1 MQAHAK
7 FRGNRLFG
15 WAAACTVLV
24 ALIIGPG
31 CSREAELSFG
41 TVYQVVLLDNGQ
53 AFIGKLEQ
61 AGSAYPLLRDVFYV
75 QRQVEGDKK
84 EVKNILTKR
93 GGEWHMPEYMRLNAR
108 HIVMIEP
115 VAPES
120 RMAKLIQE
128 AKALP
133 AVAPSAGPPSTAIPK
148 EDQKLPTGKQ

>member
-1 MQAHAK
+1 MQVQVK
-7 FRGNRLFG
+7 SKGNHLLG
-15 WAAACTVLV
+15 WAAAFTVLV
-24 ALIIGPG
+24 ALVLGPG

-41 TVYQVVLLDNGQ
+41 TAYQVVVLDNGQ

-93 GGEWHMPEYMRLNAR
+93 GSEWHMPEYMRLNAR

-133 AVAPSAGPPSTAIPK
+133 AAAPAAGPPSTVIPK
-148 EDQKLPTGKQ
+148 EGQKLPTGK

>member
-1 MQAHAK
+1 MQAHVK
-7 FRGNRLFG
+7 FQGNRHLC
-15 WAAACTVLV
+15 WAMALTLLV

-31 CSREAELSFG
+31 CSREADLSFE
-41 TVYQVVLLDNGQ
+41 TTYQVVFLDNGQ

-61 AGSAYPLLRDVFYV
+61 AASPYPLLRDVFYV

-93 GGEWHMPEYMRLNAR
+93 GGEWHMPEYMRINGR

-133 AVAPSAGPPSTAIPK
+133 TVAPPAGQPSTAIPK
-148 EDQKLPTGKQ
+148 EGQ